1 MSGIEIDT
9 LIHGQVPQRPKSAF
23 LWFVESHKDAI
34 KEKDPK
40 KTIKDIMAN
49 LRSLWDEYDS
59 NQKAP
64 YIKKSEEDKK
74 RFQTEKEIYEAIR
87 RLQGPKEKKPL
98 KTQKSKKGIDLENEV
113 GSDEENFEWDIESSS
128 GSDSYEIQYFW
139 PEEELE
145 ADKKDNKKNT
155 KKSKAKTEKQPILR
169 RRLPVDPN
177 APKKNVSPFIF
188 FVDASKEEYKK
199 NSPNKNPQEL
209 VSEMLQAWNNL
220 TEEEKKPYVGM
231 AEADKQRYEQEK
243 EIYEKS
249 KKNNAKTSKRKSD
262 IPVDKAYIS
271 AIKEV
276 TANPTNV
283 LVINNIPPTIN
294 TQEILNQTT
303 VNQTQI
309 NVVTEEQAAQ
319 GETTQVQAQEN
330 QAPNEAV
337 DAIQEAVAQWAD
349 QFTSEDKAKVQKKR
363 KIEENLRKAVIVFSV
378 ICIALVIAKL

>member
-113 GSDEENFEWDIESSS
+113 GSDEENFEWDIESYS